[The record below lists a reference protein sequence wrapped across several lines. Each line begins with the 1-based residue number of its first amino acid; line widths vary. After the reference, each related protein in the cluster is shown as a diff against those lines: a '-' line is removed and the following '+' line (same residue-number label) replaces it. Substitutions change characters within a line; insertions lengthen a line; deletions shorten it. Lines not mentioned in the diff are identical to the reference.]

1 MTDREKVIAN
11 LTRCQHCL
19 CDECDLDHASHYVW
33 DCEVQDQLINDALEL
48 LKEQETTLEKDGH
61 HIRCLNCGEY
71 WCDNDREGN
80 PFPMNFCPNCGRK
93 VKWS

>member
-1 MTDREKVIAN
+1 MTNRKKVIKGIEICLELGCQGEKCPYFPAN
-11 LTRCQHCL
+11 
-19 CDECDLDHASHYVW
+19 
-33 DCEVQDQLINDALEL
+33 DCVLNIMRDTLEL

-80 PFPMNFCPNCGRK
+80 PFPMNFCPNCGKK
-93 VKWS
+93 VK